1 MGEEVPGPGVVT
13 SHLLDRTLQDFAAVR
28 ANGAPTPDG
37 DIAFDDDPC
46 TTDAAARLTIT
57 PPD

>member
-1 MGEEVPGPGVVT
+1 M
-13 SHLLDRTLQDFAAVR
+13 AIR
-28 ANGAPTPDG
+28 ATGAPTPDG

-46 TTDAAARLTIT
+46 TTDTAARLPIT